1 MKTVSDGVILPAAE
15 LEVMNGIWLAHE
27 ETNRPVTTRE
37 VVEADPFL
45 KKWNTTTILTFVG
58 RLYGRGFIQIEKQN
72 PEVGRGNMYTPLV
85 DHSSYRKEA
94 YRDFVEKT
102 MRGDRRELAR
112 LIVADMTPDE
122 LKEAVSKI
130 LQNSTKS

>member
-1 MKTVSDGVILPAAE
+1 MKTVLDNVILPAAE
-15 LEVMNGIWLAHE
+15 LEVMSAIWLAHE

-37 VVEADPFL
+37 VLECSPEL
-45 KKWNTTTILTFVG
+45 KRWKTVTILTFIG
-58 RLYGRGFIQIEKQN
+58 RLYGRGFIRIEKLN
-72 PEVGRGNMYTPLV
+72 PEVGRGNLYTPLV

-102 MRGDRRELAR
+102 MVGDRLELAR

-122 LKEAVSKI
+122 MDAAKEKY
-130 LQNSTKS
+130 LRT

>member
-1 MKTVSDGVILPAAE
+1 MKTVSDNVILPAAE
-15 LEVMNGIWLAHE
+15 LEVMSAIWLAHE

-37 VVEADPFL
+37 VLECSPEL
-45 KKWNTTTILTFVG
+45 KKWDATTILTFVG

-72 PEVGRGNMYTPLV
+72 PEVGRGNLYTPLV
-85 DHSSYRKEA
+85 DHSSYQTEL

-102 MRGDRRELAR
+102 MRGDRLGLAG

-122 LKEAVSKI
+122 LAAAKEKY
-130 LQNSTKS
+130 LRT

>member
-1 MKTVSDGVILPAAE
+1 MKTVSDNVILPAAE
-15 LEVMNGIWLAHE
+15 LEVMSAIWLAYE

-37 VVEADPFL
+37 VLECSPEL
-45 KKWNTTTILTFVG
+45 KRWKTVTILTFIG
-58 RLYGRGFIQIEKQN
+58 RLYGRGFIQIEKQK

-85 DHSSYRKEA
+85 DQSSYQTEL

-102 MRGDRRELAR
+102 MRGDRKELAR

-122 LKEAVSKI
+122 LAAAKER
-130 LQNSTKS
+130 L

>member
-1 MKTVSDGVILPAAE
+1 MKTVSDNVILPAAE

-37 VVEADPFL
+37 VLECSPEL
-45 KKWNTTTILTFVG
+45 KRWKTVTILTFIG
-58 RLYGRGFIQIEKQN
+58 RLYGRGFIRIEKQN
-72 PEVGRGNMYTPLV
+72 PEVGRGNLYTPLV

-102 MRGDRRELAR
+102 MRGDRLELAR

-122 LKEAVSKI
+122 MDAAKEKY
-130 LQNSTKS
+130 LRT

>member
-1 MKTVSDGVILPAAE
+1 MMSA
-15 LEVMNGIWLAHE
+15 IWLAYE

-37 VVEADPFL
+37 VVECSPEL
-45 KKWNTTTILTFVG
+45 KRWKTVTILTFIG

-72 PEVGRGNMYTPLV
+72 PEVGRGNWYTPLV

-102 MRGDRRELAR
+102 MRGDRLGLAR

-122 LKEAVSKI
+122 LSTAKEK
-130 LQNSTKS
+130 L

>member
-1 MKTVSDGVILPAAE
+1 MKTVSDNVILPAAE
-15 LEVMNGIWLAHE
+15 MEVMNGIWLAYE

-37 VVEADPFL
+37 VLECSPEL
-45 KKWNTTTILTFVG
+45 KRWKTVTILTFIG

-72 PEVGRGNMYTPLV
+72 PEVGRGNLYTPLV

-102 MRGDRRELAR
+102 MGGDRLELAR

-122 LKEAVSKI
+122 MDAAKEKY
-130 LQNSTKS
+130 LRT